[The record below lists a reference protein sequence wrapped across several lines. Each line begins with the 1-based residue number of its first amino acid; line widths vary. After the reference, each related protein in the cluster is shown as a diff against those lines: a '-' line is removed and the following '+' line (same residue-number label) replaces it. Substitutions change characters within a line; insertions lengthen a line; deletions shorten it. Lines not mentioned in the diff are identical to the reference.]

1 MQNKNA
7 FDWRGPSVFSSDV
20 KMKQMANGAKAGQIA
35 SQRAMDKLNEKKQI
49 VIYSKGGQSAK
60 TKK

>member
-7 FDWRGPSVFSSDV
+7 FDWKGPSVFSLDA
-20 KMKQMANGAKAGQIA
+20 KMKQMANGARAGQLA

-49 VIYSKGGQSAK
+49 VIYSKGKESAK
-60 TKK
+60 TKT

>member
-7 FDWRGPSVFSSDV
+7 FDWRGPSVFSTDV
-20 KMKQMANGAKAGQIA
+20 KMRQAAYGAKSGQIA
-35 SQRAMDKLNEKKQI
+35 SQRTLNEKKQI
-49 VIYSKGGQSAK
+49 VIYSKGKQSAK

>member
-7 FDWRGPSVFSSDV
+7 FDWRGPSVFSTDV
-20 KMKQMANGAKAGQIA
+20 KMQQMANGAKAGQIA
-35 SQRAMDKLNEKKQI
+35 SQKTLNEKKQI
-49 VIYSKGGQSAK
+49 VIYSKGKQSAK